1 MKPIRRE
8 LLNGLFVLVVASLI
22 GAVFVEILAQFA
34 TELSASRGKDVRPRH
49 AAAIAL
55 AVSAFATF
63 SCGSQSHQQE
73 APPGESAVTSPK
85 RTQANPGTA
94 TCAGGCPLEGIGL
107 YDSAPGCYVG
117 IIPEM
122 KSYAAP
128 SAGQRWEDSPKEG
141 PPFPE
146 AKAEVCFE
154 SAQFGMQLH
163 TVNVT
168 TASPEWNSFFDEG
181 RLDLLTK
188 GYGLDSTVDL
198 QIEGYLGGAATWAN
212 LEWTCKTTIPDHRR
226 LLCKHR
232 WMRHTGPELDAGS

>member
-1 MKPIRRE
+1 M
-8 LLNGLFVLVVASLI
+8 
-22 GAVFVEILAQFA
+22 
-34 TELSASRGKDVRPRH
+34 RPRH

-128 SAGQRWEDSPKEG
+128 PAGQRWEDSPKEG

-212 LEWTCKTTIPDHRR
+212 LEWTCKTTIPRPQATTMQASVDAPHRAR
-226 LLCKHR
+226 AGCRILIRQSQRSEGNVLP
-232 WMRHTGPELDAGS
+232 GGELSRPGSICPIQT